1 MLCALQGL
9 WARHRTRRSPFACV
23 DTAPWPAF
31 TVFVLAQ
38 APDGSLSACLQ
49 ALLGTAYPPQALR
62 IVPICDAADAHSG
75 AIVKAYAHLFP
86 ERVLPCRRSSSD
98 AGALAAVREA
108 LPVAHGDLALV
119 LGSHQLPGPGL
130 FKHLARPFFDPEVGM
145 VTSSTQTSDA
155 NALAAVRLSAV
166 QAAGGWSGEGL
177 ADVDRLSRRMKAAG
191 WARVVTP
198 EAVWL
203 AAPPLRPRA
212 APGEMAAPAPEPLAE
227 TPPPQTRAAPVLM
240 EHR

>member
-9 WARHRTRRSPFACV
+9 WTRHRTRRSPFACV

-31 TVFVLAQ
+31 TVFVLTPS
-38 APDGSLSACLQ
+38 PDGSLSACLQ
-49 ALLGTAYPPQALR
+49 ALLGTAYPAQALR
-62 IVPICDAADAHSG
+62 IVPICEAADTHSG

-86 ERVLPCRRSSSD
+86 ERVLPCRRSSSEV
-98 AGALAAVREA
+98 GALAAVREA
-108 LPVAHGDLALV
+108 LPLAHGDLALV

-130 FKHLARPFFDPEVGM
+130 FKHLARPFFDPEVGI
-145 VTSSTQTSDA
+145 VTSHTQASDA

-177 ADVDRLSRRMKAAG
+177 GDVDRLCRRLKAAG
-191 WARVVTP
+191 WARVVNP

-203 AAPPLRPRA
+203 TAPPLRQGG
-212 APGEMAAPAPEPLAE
+212 APGAMALHATEPLPE